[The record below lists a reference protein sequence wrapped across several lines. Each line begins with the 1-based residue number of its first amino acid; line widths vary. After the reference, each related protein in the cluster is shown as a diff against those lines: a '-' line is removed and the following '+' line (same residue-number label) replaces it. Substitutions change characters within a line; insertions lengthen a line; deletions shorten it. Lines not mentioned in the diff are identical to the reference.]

1 MIFKFLKDIIL
12 VLWTAITG
20 IFNIILDVFF
30 TFIENKIPM
39 SLYGLVKIVT
49 KEEVLLYND
58 NLFNKIILFLAPL
71 VVTFILTLL
80 LKKIDIRKSKKENM
94 KVILY
99 FIVLYI
105 FSLAFFWIIALVI
118 FIIFIMKFILFL
130 RKNQVKHK

>member
-80 LKKIDIRKSKKENM
+80 LKKIDIRKSEKENM

>member
-80 LKKIDIRKSKKENM
+80 LKKIGIRKSEKENM